1 MPEWQKIFEAEYA
14 TVGIIL
20 LNRLA
25 KRCGMI
31 IDSDVYA
38 FHGSEGLADV
48 EPANLRELGYS
59 GNKARTISDP
69 ARSVSTGRLN
79 LEELER
85 LDNAKCVEGLVAI
98 KGASRTAEYVLLRGL
113 GRIDAFPGDDAGA
126 QNSLERRL
134 HLKNNLTQRNGTGSE
149 QVEKLR
155 RFDLHPSSLEG
166 VERRRN
172 FRTHGWRTSSSEC
185 LNLRRNDVQ

>member
-155 RFDLHPSSLEG
+155 RFDLLHLLLKGLSEAG
-166 VERRRN
+166 TFGRMGGERLPA
-172 FRTHGWRTSSSEC
+172 SA
-185 LNLRRNDVQ
+185 